1 MDDRQP
7 NCKGCGAS
15 VRVSEAEVKRML
27 GEMKLSDA
35 QMVSEDVYHA
45 RLAICRSCDSLQ
57 YATTCRHCG
66 CLVAFRAWLAD
77 KHCPDPGGGGW

>member
-1 MDDRQP
+1 M
-7 NCKGCGAS
+7 
-15 VRVSEAEVKRML
+15 RVSEAEVKRML

-66 CLVAFRAWLAD
+66 CLVVLRAWLAD
-77 KHCPDPGGGGW
+77 KHCPEPDGGKW